1 MTAPQVV
8 QSRTVLTC
16 KYAFVGADNVGSG
29 GPLAEAIVFRDVTG
43 EGLAR
48 QIREW
53 EREHPGGVLVV
64 M

>member
-1 MTAPQVV
+1 M
-8 QSRTVLTC
+8 
-16 KYAFVGADNVGSG
+16 
-29 GPLAEAIVFRDVTG
+29 FRDVTG
-43 EGLAR
+43 EGLSR

>member
-8 QSRTVLTC
+8 QSHTVLIC
-16 KYAFVGADNVGSG
+16 KYAFVGADSIGGG

-43 EGLAR
+43 EGLAC